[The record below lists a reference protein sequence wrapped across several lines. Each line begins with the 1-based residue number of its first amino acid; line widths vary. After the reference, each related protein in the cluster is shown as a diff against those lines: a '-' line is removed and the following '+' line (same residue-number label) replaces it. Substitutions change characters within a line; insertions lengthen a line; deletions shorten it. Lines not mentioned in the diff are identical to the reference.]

1 MATLREALNL
11 LGYSE
16 EQSKSLV
23 QIFHITG
30 VFDGKTHNDKK
41 LTEVELEAQLQ
52 SNLGISEGADALSIA
67 QEFNRLG
74 QEKFKKIRGGG
85 ERQEMSSISIP
96 ETGFMTHFEALSM
109 SQEKDPKGD
118 VKLYFIFGASEDGL
132 RNRIEFLKE
141 KLGEDIN
148 SKDVIF
154 LGGDRKLWPKYT
166 EDNEYLLRSVPGE
179 EVTFKLIAE
188 LNPDLDIKEIKKQI
202 NQFFEKTKQDLIDGK
217 INITQIRKKIIE
229 EMVKGVK
236 WPTESD
242 LEKYLAKE
250 MLGIEEARVIE
261 GEIDPK
267 IGRPT
272 TETTLQAI
280 PRELSHIVTSQPEAC
295 FVSSQ
300 PHMVRQVSLAKS
312 LSGLKNVTGCGRGAP
327 SLLDHKNT
335 APMLEATLGEVNSLC
350 KIKEK
355 EKELETSSPNLKKK
369 VYDFLKGSGLTNGC
383 SSIRS

>member
-217 INITQIRKKIIE
+217 RRK
-229 EMVKGVK
+229 V
-236 WPTESD
+236 
-242 LEKYLAKE
+242 A
-250 MLGIEEARVIE
+250 
-261 GEIDPK
+261 
-267 IGRPT
+267 
-272 TETTLQAI
+272 
-280 PRELSHIVTSQPEAC
+280 
-295 FVSSQ
+295 
-300 PHMVRQVSLAKS
+300 
-312 LSGLKNVTGCGRGAP
+312 N
-327 SLLDHKNT
+327 
-335 APMLEATLGEVNSLC
+335 
-350 KIKEK
+350 
-355 EKELETSSPNLKKK
+355 
-369 VYDFLKGSGLTNGC
+369 
-383 SSIRS
+383 